1 MAKMNY
7 MEPIFFTPPRNKL
20 DRALYKDSP
29 SPAPAPTSQ
38 TVTNTSIPEYARPY
52 VETMLGKAQAL
63 CGRTQEGLETLQR
76 VLNATTDSEWKDFEF
91 IVEIEQKIV
100 DILRKLGR
108 MDEAQ
113 EIERRLKSVTDVLE
127 D

>member
-1 MAKMNY
+1 M
-7 MEPIFFTPPRNKL
+7 
-20 DRALYKDSP
+20 
-29 SPAPAPTSQ
+29 
-38 TVTNTSIPEYARPY
+38 
-52 VETMLGKAQAL
+52 GKASDILVLIDRFSNFFAQANF
-63 CGRTQEGLETLQR
+63 G
-76 VLNATTDSEWKDFEF
+76 AD
-91 IVEIEQKIV
+91 EIEQKIV